1 MKMTNVGSTHNRFNL
16 ATIQI
21 IKSTAGI
28 IRNLARGY
36 IMLLICLLF
45 YTTHADTQ
53 TRLPV
58 NVILDTD
65 MATDVD
71 DVGALVTLLSL
82 EDLGE
87 AKVLAVGVS
96 VQNDWVAFC
105 VDAIN
110 TFYGRPEIPI
120 GATKSGPE
128 HDSRFTRGIA
138 EEYPQSRGWNSV
150 DDVPEV
156 IDVYREVLSQQPDN
170 SVTFVT
176 IGTKTNLPALLK
188 SGPCQHSD
196 LNGRDLV
203 AKKVK
208 RMVSMAG
215 SFGSER
221 ECGRRGREHNLHADL
236 QASKDALTGP
246 NKWPTPVLFS
256 PFHVGFAI
264 RTGIGLKALPEENII
279 RRAYNLYYDNDI
291 KPHPSYDQCAVL
303 HAVRGFDGGPA
314 EDYYEIKGPG
324 WLTLFGEGDG
334 FEGGWN
340 GFEYDPNGL
349 HTYKNED
356 IETFDADHIASEIEE
371 LMKHNPYGRNP

>member
-1 MKMTNVGSTHNRFNL
+1 MINSNSTHKRL
-16 ATIQI
+16 SASTKQI
-21 IKSTAGI
+21 GKGVAGI
-28 IRNLARGY
+28 IKNLASGG

-45 YTTHADTQ
+45 YATNADAQ
-53 TRLPV
+53 SSDPV

-87 AKVLAVGVS
+87 ARILAVGVS
-96 VQNDWVAFC
+96 VQNEWTALS
-105 VDAIN
+105 VDAIT

-156 IDVYREVLSQQPDN
+156 IEVYREVLSQQPDN

-176 IGTKTNLPALLK
+176 IGTKTNLPALLE
-188 SGPCQHSD
+188 SGPCEHSD

-203 AKKVK
+203 EKKVK

-215 SFGSER
+215 SFGRER
-221 ECGRRGREHNLHADL
+221 EGGRRGREHNLHADT
-236 QASKDALTGP
+236 QASKDAFTGP

-256 PFHVGFAI
+256 PFHVGLEV
-264 RTGIGLKALPEENII
+264 RTGTGLKALPEENIT
-279 RRAYNLYYDNDI
+279 RRAYYLYYEGNI
-291 KPHPSYDQCAVL
+291 EPHPSYDQCAVL

-334 FEGGWN
+334 FEEGWN

-356 IETFDADHIASEIEE
+356 IETFDADHIAKEIEQ
-371 LMKHNPYGRNP
+371 LMKHNPHGLNH